1 MDGLNGAAGLTVPVT
16 AILLAQK
23 VESVLVTVRMELVH
37 LPVLVT
43 LPKLAFLNAT
53 GAYQPLTMFA

>member
-1 MDGLNGAAGLTVPVT
+1 MDGLNGAAGPIVQVT
-16 AILLAQK
+16 AILLAPK
-23 VESVLVTVRMELVH
+23 VESVLVTVRMELAP

-43 LPKLAFLNAT
+43 LQKLAFLNAT